1 MNNLNKI
8 FENQKNKLKDKPL
21 FWHKK
26 NSEWVSISWN
36 EANQQINIL
45 SEFLKTLNIRKGD
58 KICIISKNSPFWCIS
73 DLAIMKIGAVT
84 VPAYT
89 TSNEDELVYLL
100 NHSESKLA
108 FIDNDALIK
117 IQKIKKN
124 LNFTKNFI
132 LFESLKTNEGKNF
145 YVSYEKIFKR
155 KSKEKKLIKKHDYQ
169 VNKKDTACIIYTSG
183 TSANPKGV
191 MLSHESIISNIQ
203 GAKNILDDTKIK
215 DHKFLSILP
224 LSHAYERT
232 GGFLLPILIGGE
244 IYFNSDKDHL
254 LNDLK
259 FVNPTIMVAV
269 PRLYDVLLKKI
280 TTSIKSKNKIIK
292 YLFETNLI
300 IGNKIYKK
308 NKISLKERFLDKIIN
323 ATIRKK
329 IKQLFGK
336 NLLAFVSGGAA
347 LNKTSAIF
355 FNSMGIKILQGYG
368 QTEYSPIISVNP
380 LNNIKLDKVGKP
392 IHNTKIKISKEN
404 EILVKGKS
412 LMQGYWKDKRS
423 TNKTIINGWL
433 HTGDL
438 GNIDDDNY
446 LKILGRKNEMIVN
459 SGGENIAPTPIE
471 DLISNHDEIDQVMI
485 YGHGKPYLVA
495 LIYPNKE
502 NKINYNISIKALL
515 YQLNKKM
522 SPAKRVRKFF
532 LLSEPFSTKNNQLT
546 PTLKLKR
553 RIIVKNYYH
562 ELENMYI
569 NEP

>member
-45 SEFLKTLNIRKGD
+45 SEFLKTLNIKKGD
-58 KICIISKNSPFWCIS
+58 KVCIISKNSPFWCIS
-73 DLAIMKIGAVT
+73 DLAIMKIGAVS

-124 LNFTKNFI
+124 LNFIKNFI
-132 LFESLKTNEGKNF
+132 LFESLKTSAGENF
-145 YVSYEKIFKR
+145 YISYEKIFKR
-155 KSKEKKLIKKHDYQ
+155 KSQEKKLIKKHDYQ
-169 VNKKDTACIIYTSG
+169 VNKNDTACIIYTSG

-203 GAKNILDDTKIK
+203 GAKNILDDIKIK

-244 IYFNSDKDHL
+244 IYFNSNKDHL

-280 TTSIKSKNKIIK
+280 TTSMKSKNKIIK

-308 NKISLKERFLDKIIN
+308 DKISLKEKFLDKVIN

-329 IKQLFGK
+329 IKQLFGN

-380 LNNIKLDKVGKP
+380 VIM
-392 IHNTKIKISKEN
+392 TS
-404 EILVKGKS
+404 
-412 LMQGYWKDKRS
+412 
-423 TNKTIINGWL
+423 
-433 HTGDL
+433 
-438 GNIDDDNY
+438 
-446 LKILGRKNEMIVN
+446 
-459 SGGENIAPTPIE
+459 
-471 DLISNHDEIDQVMI
+471 
-485 YGHGKPYLVA
+485 
-495 LIYPNKE
+495 
-502 NKINYNISIKALL
+502 
-515 YQLNKKM
+515 
-522 SPAKRVRKFF
+522 
-532 LLSEPFSTKNNQLT
+532 
-546 PTLKLKR
+546 
-553 RIIVKNYYH
+553 
-562 ELENMYI
+562 
-569 NEP
+569 